1 MGNPEFS
8 SGTLVVQSEISQL
21 PDGMQKLTTCIQG
34 PLKRVTFSFSSCI
47 ISDEVVILLNISL
60 MDWCKNLISWLSI
73 ITLTQ
78 CISSFLSLDVC
89 KEIILL
95 YRPLIIHYKPLQ
107 FLVRMLFLT
116 QRIIEKVLKMFWL
129 HSLIIL
135 TVMKVIKWTIHHVK
149 IVRYSSTKMFN
160 IWQYIL
166 CFFRLIGFIF

>member
-107 FLVRMLFLT
+107 FLVRMLFFNT
-116 QRIIEKVLKMFWL
+116 KNYWKGIENVLITFFNYSDSYEGDKMD
-129 HSLIIL
+129 HSSC
-135 TVMKVIKWTIHHVK
+135 KN
-149 IVRYSSTKMFN
+149 S
-160 IWQYIL
+160 
-166 CFFRLIGFIF
+166 